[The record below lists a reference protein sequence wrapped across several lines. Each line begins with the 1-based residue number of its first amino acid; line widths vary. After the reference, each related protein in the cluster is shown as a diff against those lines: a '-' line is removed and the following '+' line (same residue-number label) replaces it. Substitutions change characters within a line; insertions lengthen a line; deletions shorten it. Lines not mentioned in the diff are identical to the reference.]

1 MSLHVVDGR
10 WRRVAYQAVV
20 LPGRELGLFVKGV
33 GVLGHVLHFG
43 EREVLLGEQVVY
55 GLWVLGRDVVDLG
68 EVFLLQRGCSVSQ
81 SGRDFCRHVAQ
92 IEKAWV
98 S

>member
-1 MSLHVVDGR
+1 MSVCVYVCMSLHVVDGR

-33 GVLGHVLHFG
+33 GVLGHILHFG

-68 EVFLLQRGCSVSQ
+68 EVFLL
-81 SGRDFCRHVAQ
+81 
-92 IEKAWV
+92 
-98 S
+98 